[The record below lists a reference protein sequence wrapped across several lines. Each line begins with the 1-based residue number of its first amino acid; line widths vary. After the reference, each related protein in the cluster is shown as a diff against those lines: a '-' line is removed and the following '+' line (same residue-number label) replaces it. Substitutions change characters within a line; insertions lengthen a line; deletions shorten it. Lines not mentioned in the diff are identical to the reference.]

1 MKLVNNILL
10 VLLRMLETIPKFL
23 HASSWCGIS
32 LSTRITVPQ
41 PTPWSRVILDKLAGF
56 QQVKKFPTLYG
67 T

>member
-1 MKLVNNILL
+1 
-10 VLLRMLETIPKFL
+10 MLETIPKFL